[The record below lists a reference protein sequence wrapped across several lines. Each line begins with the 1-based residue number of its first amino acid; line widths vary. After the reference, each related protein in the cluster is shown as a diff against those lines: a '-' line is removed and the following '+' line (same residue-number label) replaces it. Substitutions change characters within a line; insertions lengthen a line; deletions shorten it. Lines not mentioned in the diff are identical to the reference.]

1 MKIFLAFFFS
11 IYVFLSYNAFSLE
24 KGKWTF
30 TKTDEYCYIGSIA
43 IETDLSPE
51 KTRGDFYILVY
62 KNKGNPE
69 TIVQIEAGYNY
80 KVPSDI
86 IVNIDKGDYK
96 FYTTDDLPT
105 AAWTEEDNKD
115 YEWWKYYKRPEVNL
129 EEFRVIQEKS
139 SFTNLSALIG
149 YPPLYITTNNF
160 IFFNLNFLQQS
171 ITFFGVI

>member
-11 IYVFLSYNAFSLE
+11 ICIFLSYNAFSLE

-80 KVPSDI
+80 KIGPDI
-86 IVNIDKGDYK
+86 NVNIDNGNYS
-96 FYTTDDLPT
+96 FYTTEELPG
-105 AAWTEEDNKD
+105 AAWTKEDNK
-115 YEWWKYYKRPEVNL
+115 
-129 EEFRVIQEKS
+129 VIYAMKKGLKLIVTGQS
-139 SFTNLSALIG
+139 SRGT
-149 YPPLYITTNNF
+149 TTNDTYTLKVLLLRMKN
-160 IFFNLNFLQQS
+160 
-171 ITFFGVI
+171 